1 MERSRVR
8 PGLPPRDAAAL
19 PHIRAASSM
28 PSGVPSANHAT
39 FKAPLQVPSRRHR
52 KKFET
57 SEFRAHRR
65 FPPDLTGRRSSG
77 AQRPGTQERSPD
89 PAASTVS
96 GGDAARFPRA
106 GSRASTPRKS
116 ATLSARSVLV
126 VRLADGVITE
136 IPASRSRGGDKQRP
150 TVHHIINGGET
161 DADAR
166 MVISSCDLQGNR
178 RRARSGDG
186 TATTNDVNSV
196 SSFVAGAEPA
206 HMRRSRGFRNSW
218 IRNFTGLKMFRP
230 GRAHSTRPVSRCACR
245 ARGGDG
251 LDAE

>member
-1 MERSRVR
+1 MERSRAR

-39 FKAPLQVPSRRHR
+39 FKAPLQVPSRQHR
-52 KKFET
+52 KKIET

-65 FPPDLTGRRSSG
+65 FPLDLTGRRSSG

-106 GSRASTPRKS
+106 GSRASLDTSQVRNIVGQECPF
-116 ATLSARSVLV
+116 

-178 RRARSGDG
+178 RRARGGDG
-186 TATTNDVNSV
+186 TATPT
-196 SSFVAGAEPA
+196 
-206 HMRRSRGFRNSW
+206 M
-218 IRNFTGLKMFRP
+218 
-230 GRAHSTRPVSRCACR
+230 
-245 ARGGDG
+245 
-251 LDAE
+251 